1 MLRGSASAAS
11 RDRVFALAEDHQQSY
26 LTKCADQSNKRRA
39 EFAARIPAI
48 AAQVASEVLVAVAEA
63 LRAARAGYHEY
74 LDHAPT
80 TTSTPT
86 VSLADDNASVSD
98 ASVVVSAQ
106 RSAST
111 FTQQQQQQ
119 EEEDAP
125 RQTIEN
131 RDASVLAAWMPATC
145 STQCPSRAAI
155 VSVPAPASPA
165 TPASSKV
172 TINVVEHYCVGLEP
186 AASTSTPTTTLDVLG
201 ACSTAANSHTH
212 NAISTTIIPTHT
224 STLGDMA
231 MDISMPTH
239 TSTLGDMYSVDA
251 SAATCSTASPG
262 GDNATTLV
270 SVAAEASTAI
280 EIAPSVAAPLVCL
293 GDLHFK
299 LYTGAIS
306 MFQSVPTSTSSRCSA
321 KSLDQATNMELP
333 ESALGVCPPTRVAC
347 AYFHSS
353 LMPLSATVL
362 RSARVQKV
370 NRFQLLNNNDNI
382 SVTKEQDK

>member
-11 RDRVFALAEDHQQSY
+11 RDRVFALAEDHQQCY
-26 LTKCADQSNKRRA
+26 LTKWADQSNKHRA

-48 AAQVASEVLVAVAEA
+48 AAQVASEVSAAVAEA

-172 TINVVEHYCVGLEP
+172 TINVVERYCVGLEP

-212 NAISTTIIPTHT
+212 NAISTTIIPAP
-224 STLGDMA
+224 GVVQAMA

-270 SVAAEASTAI
+270 SVAVEASTAI

-299 LYTGAIS
+299 LYTGAIN
-306 MFQSVPTSTSSRCSA
+306 MFQSVPMSTSSRCSA
-321 KSLDQATNMELP
+321 KSLDQDTNMELP